1 MVKDK
6 RYSRGQVTIF
16 IIVGIIIVAAVLV
29 FFLWLK
35 PTYFPGDNVK
45 PGFGGCVER
54 AVEKAVEELGING
67 GFAEPEFYYSYQG
80 EKVPYLCYTNLYYK
94 PCINQK
100 PFLKQHF
107 EENLEKS
114 IRTRIDSCFES
125 SLNDLRSQGYEVV
138 GEKGDLSI
146 EIVPGKIS
154 VIYDAPVVIQKSS
167 TQKFTKFSFD
177 VNSKIYDILMI
188 ATSIVQ
194 YETAFGDAD
203 MDSFMLYYP
212 DLLVRKIK
220 QSEGTTIYTLEDKQ
234 TQTKFQFASRSFAWP
249 AGYGLSE
256 GYLHG

>member
-1 MVKDK
+1 MEKESK
-6 RYSRGQVTIF
+6 SAQVTIF

-29 FFLWLK
+29 FFLWIK
-35 PTYFPGDNVK
+35 PTYFPSDSVK
-45 PGFGGCVER
+45 PGFEGC
-54 AVEKAVEELGING
+54 VEKAVEDAVEDIGVKG
-67 GFAEPEFYYSYQG
+67 GFVNPEFYYLSGG

-107 EENLEKS
+107 EENLYKS
-114 IRTRIDSCFES
+114 IRAKVDSCFES

-146 EIVPGKIS
+146 EIVPGKIA
-154 VIYDAPVVIQKSS
+154 VVYDAPVVIQRSS
-167 TQKFTKFSFD
+167 TQKFTKFALD
-177 VNSKIYDILMI
+177 VNSEIYNMLMI

-194 YETAFGDAD
+194 YETAFGDSD
-203 MDSFMLYYP
+203 VDSLMLYYP
-212 DLLVRKIK
+212 DLIVRKMK
-220 QSEGTTIYTLEDKQ
+220 MSEGTTIYTLEDKQ
-234 TQTKFQFASRSFAWP
+234 TKTKFQFASRSFAWP

>member
-1 MVKDK
+1 MLNKNQK
-6 RYSRGQVTIF
+6 GQITIF
-16 IIVGIIIVAAVLV
+16 IIVGIIIVAAVLI
-29 FFLWLK
+29 FFLWIQ
-35 PTYFPGDNVK
+35 PTYFPGDGVK
-45 PGFGGCVER
+45 PGFEGCVER
-54 AVEKAVEELGING
+54 EIEKAVETIGVKG
-67 GFAEPEFYYSYQG
+67 GFVEPEFYYLYGG

-107 EENLEKS
+107 EDNLYKS
-114 IRTRIDSCFES
+114 VRVKIDSCFES
-125 SLNDLRSQGYEVV
+125 SLNDLRNQGYEVV

-154 VIYDAPVVIQKSS
+154 VLYDAPVVIQKSS
-167 TQKFTKFSFD
+167 AQKFTKFSFET
-177 VNSKIYDILMI
+177 SSQIYDILMI

-203 MDSFMLYYP
+203 VDSLMLYYP
-212 DLLVRKIK
+212 DLIVRKMK
-220 QSEGTTIYTLEDKQ
+220 MSEGTTIYTLEDKQ